1 MCFLFFNEHIYKRMM
16 FVCPN
21 CGFSLGHPVK
31 CGLSHCAN
39 CNVVCSTSEFHKLLS
54 WAWEIRN
61 GKDIDI
67 VDRDQILSIQN
78 YNLLKTHIQES
89 GYTHQEFYKTL
100 KELKISEDI
109 I

>member
-1 MCFLFFNEHIYKRMM
+1 M

-21 CGFSLGHPVK
+21 CGLSLGHPVK

-78 YNLLKTHIQES
+78 YNLLKTAEMAKVKFPTKLFLYIPER
-89 GYTHQEFYKTL
+89 
-100 KELKISEDI
+100 
-109 I
+109 